1 MIYLISLYLLFYFF
15 LAWRRLDWAV
25 LIIIAA
31 LPSYLIRFS
40 ILGIPLTLLETMILI
55 SFTVWFIANFNE
67 LKANLAN
74 LFKRQVEKRKVAYPF
89 RYEIILMLIISYL
102 VAAFSG
108 FSDSALGIWK
118 AYFFEPI
125 LLFIIIINIFK
136 ASDIGKIIW
145 AFLIS
150 ALAVSLAA
158 IYQKITGYFI
168 FNEFWAA
175 SETRRVTSFFGY
187 PNAVGLYLGPLIL
200 IFFGWLAD
208 AVSEVKWNKKIFNFP
223 QHRQAKRGGQFSI
236 FKQFSIT
243 NYQFPKIIL
252 ISLTIMLSI
261 LSIYF
266 AKSVGALVGIG
277 AGLIVFGLLAG
288 RKTRLITI
296 ALVLSVAIAVSFY
309 QPFRQT
315 AYKYLTLN
323 NFSGQIRK
331 LQWRET
337 WKILKDGRMITGAG
351 LANYQKSVAPYH
363 QEGFFYNKNNDPDF
377 HKKIAFNADY
387 RKKVW
392 QPLEVYL
399 YPHNI
404 FLNFWS
410 ELGLAGMLLFIWI
423 FIKFYYL
430 GFKILIG
437 NCHRLGG
444 VPLRREK
451 LEIGNLQTI
460 TGRYFVLGLLGA
472 MTVIIIHGLVDVP
485 YFKNDLAV
493 MFWVLV
499 AMLGIIDLE
508 AKKSKV

>member
-1 MIYLISLYLLFYFF
+1 MIYLILLYSLFYFF

-31 LPSYLIRFS
+31 LPSYLIRFK
-40 ILGIPLTLLETMILI
+40 IFGTPFTLLEAMILI

-74 LFKRQVEKRKVAYPF
+74 LFKRQVEKRRVAYPF

-102 VAAFSG
+102 AAAFSS

-125 LLFIIIINIFK
+125 LLFIVILNVFKFKDIN
-136 ASDIGKIIW
+136 KITR

-150 ALAVSLAA
+150 ALAVSLTA
-158 IYQKITGYFI
+158 IYQKITGFFI

-175 SETRRVTSFFGY
+175 LETRRVTSFFGY
-187 PNAVGLYLGPLIL
+187 PNAVGLYLGPLAMIL
-200 IFFGWLAD
+200 IGWLATQYLELKQRVIPSRRD
-208 AVSEVKWNKKIFNFP
+208 KLYVIKLIFVVAV
-223 QHRQAKRGGQFSI
+223 
-236 FKQFSIT
+236 
-243 NYQFPKIIL
+243 IIL
-252 ISLTIMLSI
+252 SFF
-261 LSIYF
+261 SIYF
-266 AKSVGALVGIG
+266 AHSAGALIG
-277 AGLIVFGLLAG
+277 VAAGLIVFGLLAG
-288 RKTRLITI
+288 KKTRLITI
-296 ALVLSVAIAVSFY
+296 TLVLSVAAVASFY
-309 QPFRQT
+309 QPFRHT
-315 AYKYLTLN
+315 AYEYLALN

-337 WKILKDGRMITGAG
+337 WKMLKDGRMITGAG
-351 LANYQKSVAPYH
+351 LANYQKAIAPYH
-363 QEGFFYNKNNDPDF
+363 QEGFFYNKDNDPDF
-377 HKKIAFNADY
+377 HRQTVFNAEY
-387 RKKVW
+387 RAKVW
-392 QPLEVYL
+392 QPLEIYL

-430 GFKILIG
+430 GFKILFR

-451 LEIGNLQTI
+451 LEIGNLEMI
-460 TGRYFVLGLLGA
+460 LNRYFVLGLLCA
-472 MTVIIIHGLVDVP
+472 MTVIIVHGLVDVP

-493 MFWVLV
+493 MFWVFI